1 MQQSF
6 ASLAEGLDIK
16 AYKDWAVFDQ
26 RLKTLVREGKARRVP
41 ASRRVYAYYEEWYLN
56 DASGELYLYLPP
68 DEKIRARWEP
78 LDALAPE
85 REEESHPSGLAAIPI
100 RQMSSIQRESLK
112 QMLTLLVAHGA
123 AVVVER
129 PKAASIEGTETWY
142 RDVQSQTVYRLVEK
156 SDGSSSWE
164 RAPSNY
170 NETSIQ

>member
-78 LDALAPE
+78 LDALVPE
-85 REEESHPSGLAAIPI
+85 RKK
-100 RQMSSIQRESLK
+100 SLTP
-112 QMLTLLVAHGA
+112 QAWQLS
-123 AVVVER
+123 R
-129 PKAASIEGTETWY
+129 
-142 RDVQSQTVYRLVEK
+142 
-156 SDGSSSWE
+156 SD
-164 RAPSNY
+164 R
-170 NETSIQ
+170 